1 MKTIAKHLKFGA
13 FEVKLSDDS
22 VPTTFFKL
30 VFGIFQC
37 CKKVESTIDLFWEYK
52 KSQSSR

>member
-37 CKKVESTIDLFWEYK
+37 CKKVESTIDLF
-52 KSQSSR
+52 